1 MASAG
6 DERKLTKIK
15 QIMEW
20 KYDEQRW
27 GSRHHLLHRFKS
39 AG

>member
-20 KYDEQRW
+20 KYDELRL
-27 GSRHHLLHRFKS
+27 GTRRHLLASFNDVI
-39 AG
+39 